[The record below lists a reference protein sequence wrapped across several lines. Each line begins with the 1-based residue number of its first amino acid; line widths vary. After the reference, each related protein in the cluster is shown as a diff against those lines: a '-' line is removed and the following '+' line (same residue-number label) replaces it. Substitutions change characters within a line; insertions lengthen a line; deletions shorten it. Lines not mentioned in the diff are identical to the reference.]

1 VDQDDNLLLK
11 TVDGM
16 KTEITEFL
24 AELVKAKSVNP
35 PGDTRDVIEVIR
47 RKLTSAGLEVKLL
60 SVDEDKP
67 NIVAKL
73 GPAQPK
79 KKLELLY
86 NSHVDTVPVGEI
98 EKWKHDPFGAEVE
111 NGKMYGRGIA
121 DAKGS
126 VAGMVMATK
135 ALADSNIELMGNLV
149 INPVSDEEVGGFKG
163 AQHVLDS
170 GEINPDY
177 VVVGEITANKIA
189 IAEKGIIWFKI
200 TTEGRTAHASTPWDG
215 INAIDK
221 MINLLKMIDNRVVEQ
236 LKQRKHPLTPPP
248 SMNIGMITGG
258 VKTNVVA
265 DKCEVTI
272 DRRILPNETIEGA
285 TKELQDVIDYMK
297 KQDSDFKAKME
308 VLLTGSPIETSDDSP
323 IVKMAQEV
331 CSSRGISDKPV
342 GYLQASDGRFYAEKG
357 IPTILL
363 GPGLAELAH
372 SPDEWID
379 PEEVVEATKIYSLL
393 AAKVLT

>member
-1 VDQDDNLLLK
+1 MDHDENPLLR
-11 TVDGM
+11 TVEGM
-16 KTEITEFL
+16 KGEITEFL

-35 PGDTRDVIEVIR
+35 PGDTRDVIEVIK
-47 RKLTSAGLEVKLL
+47 RKLSESGLKIKMM

-67 NIVAKL
+67 SIVARFESTR
-73 GPAQPK
+73 PK

-86 NSHVDTVPVGEI
+86 NSHVDTVPTGEM
-98 EKWKHDPFGAEVE
+98 EKWKHDPFGADLEHD
-111 NGKMYGRGIA
+111 KMYGRGIA

-126 VAGMVMATK
+126 VAGMVIAAK
-135 ALADSNIELMGNLV
+135 ALVESGIELSGTLV

-163 AQHVLDS
+163 AKYILDS
-170 GEINPDY
+170 GEIHPDY
-177 VVVGEITANKIA
+177 VVVGEITSNRIA
-189 IAEKGIIWFKI
+189 IAEKGIVWYKI

-215 INAIDK
+215 VNAINK
-221 MINLLKMIDNRVVEQ
+221 MISLLNVIDDRIGT
-236 LKQRKHPLTPPP
+236 LIKQRKHPLTPPP
-248 SMNIGMITGG
+248 SLNIGMISGG

-265 DKCEVTI
+265 DKCEATI

-285 TKELQDVIDYMK
+285 TQELQEAIDVMK
-297 KQDSDFKAKME
+297 KLDPEFKAKME
-308 VLLTGSPIETSDDSP
+308 ILLTGSPIETSPDSH

-331 CSSRGISDKPV
+331 CRSRGISTEPV

-372 SPDEWID
+372 APDEWINI
-379 PEEVVEATKIYSLL
+379 EEVIEATRIYTLL
-393 AAKVLT
+393 AAKVLK

>member
-1 VDQDDNLLLK
+1 VDLDEKLLNTIEK
-11 TVDGM
+11 MRG
-16 KTEITEFL
+16 EITGFL
-24 AELVKAKSVNP
+24 GELVKAKSMNP
-35 PGDTRDVIEVIR
+35 PGDTRDVVEVIR
-47 RKLTSAGLEVKLL
+47 GRLAASGLRIKII

-67 NIVAKL
+67 NIVARL

-79 KKLELLY
+79 KKLELLF
-86 NSHVDTVPVGEI
+86 NSHVDTVPIGEVQ
-98 EKWKHDPFGAEVE
+98 KWKHDPFGAEVSD
-111 NGKMYGRGIA
+111 GRMYGRGIA

-126 VAGMVMATK
+126 VAAMVMSAK
-135 ALADSNIELMGNLV
+135 ALVESGAELGGSLV
-149 INPVSDEEVGGFKG
+149 LNPVSDEEVGGFKG
-163 AQHVLDS
+163 AKYVLDS
-170 GEINPDY
+170 GEIHPDH
-177 VVVGEITANKIA
+177 VVVGEITTNRIA
-189 IAEKGIIWFKI
+189 IAEKGIVWFKI

-221 MINLLKMIDNRVVEQ
+221 MINLLKQIDGKIVTQ

-248 SMNIGMITGG
+248 SLNIGLITGG

-285 TKELQDVIDYMK
+285 TREMQEVIEYMK
-297 KQDSDFKAKME
+297 SQDPEFNAKME
-308 VLLTGSPIETSDDSP
+308 VILTGSPIETSPDSQ

-331 CSSRGISDKPV
+331 CRSRGIPDEPV

-372 SPDEWID
+372 APDEWISL
-379 PEEVVEATKIYSLL
+379 EEVVEATKIYSLL
-393 AAKVLT
+393 ATRVLR